1 MKGTGVP
8 IHEGIQF
15 STPVFPHPAKTPFAS
30 GDAALF
36 RTEFALD
43 RFPIKMGEPGRKL
56 CLDETF
62 FHYLRMGRPGK
73 TEHTGKRKYAGA
85 RSAKLEKLPSR

>member
-15 STPVFPHPAKTPFAS
+15 STLVFAHPAITPFTP
-30 GDAALF
+30 GDMALF
-36 RTEFALD
+36 WAEFALD
-43 RFPIKMGEPGRKL
+43 RFFIKMGEPGRKL

-73 TEHTGKRKYAGA
+73 TEYTGKRKYAGA